1 MGLFKKLTNRG
12 DVKLNIN
19 SDMENI
25 LTKNGDIIPTENN
38 IYNIPAVKF
47 GIELISGLVGSI
59 PIYLYK
65 EDTATGDIKRV
76 NDYRI
81 RLLNNEPNI
90 LITGVD
96 LKRLMIKDLILYGNA
111 YSMISRDLNTIKS
124 INYVHPESINF
135 RKKFDNNGSIVD
147 IDVMVQMDRVQY
159 NPNIMDTI
167 ICTIDS
173 RDHLKGIGL
182 LEKNK
187 ELLSLGLKEID
198 SYKNYLNEGNKMRG
212 VLAFEQPFKLDVW
225 KKLKE
230 QIQDSHAGRRGTN
243 LLLTNG
249 SKPTFI
255 KTSLEPKESQLM
267 ESRQLSNEQVLQM
280 LGLNDIKDMNQIYK
294 TVLMPFMEILES
306 AFDKYLLLE
315 IEKEEGYFFQFDT
328 TEFLR
333 SSYKDVADNVN
344 KLFKAGIYSLNESR
358 RILNLEPKEEDYHLH
373 SLGNVYKYDDGDVYV
388 PNMDGG
394 NAINNLIK

>member
-1 MGLFKKLTNRG
+1 MGLFKKLTNRE

-25 LTKNGDIIPTENN
+25 LTQNGDIIPTENN

-65 EDTATGDIKRV
+65 EDIATGDIKRV

-111 YSMISRDLNTIKS
+111 YSIISRDLNTIKS

-280 LGLNDIKDMNQIYK
+280 LGLNDINDMNQIYK
-294 TVLMPFMEILES
+294 TVLMPFMELLES
-306 AFDKYLLLE
+306 AFDKKLLLE
-315 IEKEEGYFFQFDT
+315 SEKDGGYFFQFDT
-328 TEFLR
+328 TELLR
-333 SSYKDVADNVN
+333 SSYKEVADNVN

-373 SLGNVYKYDDGDVYV
+373 SLGSVYKYDDGDIYV

-394 NAINNLIK
+394 SVASNYI

>member
-1 MGLFKKLTNRG
+1 MGLFKKLTNRE

-25 LTKNGDIIPTENN
+25 LTQNGDIIPTENN

-76 NDYRI
+76 NDYRT

-96 LKRLMIKDLILYGNA
+96 LKRLLIKDLILYGNA
-111 YSMISRDLNTIKS
+111 YSIISRDLNTIKS
-124 INYVHPESINF
+124 INYVHPENINF

-147 IDVMVQMDRVQY
+147 IDVMVQMDRIQY
-159 NPNIMDTI
+159 NPNIMNTI

-198 SYKNYLNEGNKMRG
+198 AYKNYLNEGNKMRG

-230 QIQDSHAGRRGTN
+230 QIQNSHAGRRGTN

-344 KLFKAGIYSLNESR
+344 KLFKSGIYSLNESR
-358 RILNLEPKEEDYHLH
+358 RILNLESKEEDYHLH
-373 SLGNVYKYDDGDVYV
+373 SLGNVYKYDNGNIYV
-388 PNMDGG
+388 PNMDGS
-394 NAINNLIK
+394 NSINH